1 MKLKDS
7 LLRPQRTNA
16 GTIRLIFI
24 VLGTSFQGYWTSKKK
39 QDLVFSV
46 KLRFLR
52 LEKLPK
58 NGCPKCPNPMG
69 SKTSYN
75 GSKMAV
81 FETKIQTKKNKI
93 HQSCGTKRSLFSRI
107 VPKNLKKTRNF
118 DYFILLFWKNKLKLM
133 PKIVFTVFFVLKG
146 NILGF
151 LRAKYTV
158 QSEIHTIPVE

>member
-1 MKLKDS
+1 MKLKDF

-16 GTIRLIFI
+16 GTIRIIFI

-81 FETKIQTKKNKI
+81 FETKIQTKKQYSPKAVEQKDLYFHELYQKSKENKE
-93 HQSCGTKRSLFSRI
+93 F
-107 VPKNLKKTRNF
+107 
-118 DYFILLFWKNKLKLM
+118 
-133 PKIVFTVFFVLKG
+133 
-146 NILGF
+146 
-151 LRAKYTV
+151 
-158 QSEIHTIPVE
+158 